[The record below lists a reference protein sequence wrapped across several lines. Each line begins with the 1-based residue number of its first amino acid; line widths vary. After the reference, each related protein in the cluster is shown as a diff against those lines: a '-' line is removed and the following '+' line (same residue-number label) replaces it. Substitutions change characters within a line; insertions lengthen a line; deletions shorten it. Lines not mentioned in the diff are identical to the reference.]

1 MGSGEAS
8 GRRQG
13 YFLGERVGFSQM
25 KKDGVEGKAF
35 QGGLG
40 VEETGVCVCGS
51 GKHVDG
57 GCRFARQMGARSL
70 LSEEE
75 QWAPGGKTK
84 DVGIFI
90 EQASVVPGSAVEG
103 CQWWVGE
110 KCVAGREKHRAEG
123 MRGERK

>member
-1 MGSGEAS
+1 MVPNITKEVRTMGSGEAS

-40 VEETGVCVCGS
+40 VEETVVCVCGS

-57 GCRFARQMGARSL
+57 GCRFARQTGARSP

-75 QWAPGGKTK
+75 QWAPGGAVGTWRK
-84 DVGIFI
+84 D
-90 EQASVVPGSAVEG
+90 Q
-103 CQWWVGE
+103 
-110 KCVAGREKHRAEG
+110 GRRDFH
-123 MRGERK
+123 